1 MRLPLLLFLLVTPA
15 FPQWRDLSAEYL
27 ELTPDQ
33 SRRLDQNR
41 GAYYDWQRAKETRVT
56 QVRAEIEDESIR
68 VPLDPL
74 ALGLRYAELEAIR
87 REDLERRDQLV
98 LLIRSVLTEA
108 QQRLAAT
115 LAEVE
120 GLGSVASDADCSV
133 LIYENNPRACGL
145 LSIDF
150 RTPAAPVAPPP
161 PYDFSDPTKPLR
173 DVLALSPEQSAA
185 YLRSFNNLQSR
196 QNELSRNIA
205 CAEQAA
211 RTALAASPLSPLTI
225 GAAKAESIEQRRA
238 IDALRQQAVTAHQ
251 SLLTPAQR
259 ERLNLL
265 DQAREVIGTANL
277 AAAFAILPGPLPAF
291 GISIPISDPV
301 LNFCGFTVPVQGR
314 P

>member
-1 MRLPLLLFLLVTPA
+1 MRLPLLVFLLVIPT

-33 SRRLDQNR
+33 SRRLAQNR
-41 GAYYDWQRAKETRVT
+41 AAHYDWQRAKEARVT

-74 ALGLRYAELEAIR
+74 ALGLRYAELEAMR

-98 LLIRSVLTEA
+98 RLNRSVLTEA

-120 GLGSVASDADCSV
+120 GLGFVARNADCSF

-145 LSIDF
+145 LYIDF

-161 PYDFSDPTKPLR
+161 PFDFNDPTKPLR
-173 DVLALSPEQSAA
+173 DFLALTPEQSAA
-185 YLRSFNNLQSR
+185 YLRSYNNLQSR
-196 QNELSRNIA
+196 QNELSRSIA

-211 RTALAASPLSPLTI
+211 RTALAASPLSPPTI

-238 IDALRQQAVTAHQ
+238 IDALRQEAVTAHQ
-251 SLLTPAQR
+251 SLLTLAQR

-265 DQAREVIGTANL
+265 DQARQVIGTANL
-277 AAAFAILPGPLPAF
+277 AAFYAMLPGPLPTTGFLIPF
-291 GISIPISDPV
+291 GDPF
-301 LNFCGFTVPVQGR
+301 LGFCGFTIPVQGR